1 MLAGCELMVLL
12 IAEVKTSRENSARK
26 KCQKLKEISWSRNQN
41 ITVKSGLR
49 QIHIQIQFEKL
60 AILRKELHSV
70 LSVSSIRLKDLIK
83 GPVRNNRFQSSHR
96 GPEADLKSLKNR
108 QVIIRCRHRKNA
120 KWNGAS
126 FKIRKISYSSSYFK
140 MFRLHNLL
148 FNLELHNFIWKSSM
162 LFY

>member
-1 MLAGCELMVLL
+1 MSK
-12 IAEVKTSRENSARK
+12 VKRNILK
-26 KCQKLKEISWSRNQN
+26 QKSKYY
-41 ITVKSGLR
+41 R
-49 QIHIQIQFEKL
+49 QIRS
-60 AILRKELHSV
+60 ASDPHSD
-70 LSVSSIRLKDLIK
+70 SIRKAGHPQKGATQCTQCVIEEIRKDLIK

-162 LFY
+162 LFYQQQKYLGIYRYL